1 MSPSIG
7 AAGRTHG
14 AFAGRHEDRMTQRN
28 DSPGSRRLDGLGRS
42 SCWSHP
48 SRSSCRLSAFA
59 ALFATLA
66 SGVLLSGCGL
76 LFQNHEKRAEAA
88 LQPSAGNSA
97 RGSVTFIERADG
109 VQVSYNLSG
118 MPPDSEHALQIHER
132 GDCIVANLSDIGPV
146 FAPAAERSKPGS
158 KVEGDLTTIHADA
171 YGSATGFVVAPDLS
185 LDGVRS
191 VLSRAIVLHRD
202 SSDPY
207 AVVSHGAGP
216 ALACG
221 VIRQ

>member
-1 MSPSIG
+1 MAPRFT
-7 AAGRTHG
+7 ARFMA
-14 AFAGRHEDRMTQRN
+14 
-28 DSPGSRRLDGLGRS
+28 RLMARFMA
-42 SCWSHP
+42 
-48 SRSSCRLSAFA
+48 RFTARFM
-59 ALFATLA
+59 ALFAVLA
-66 SGVLLSGCGL
+66 GSVLLSGCGL
-76 LFQNHEKRAEAA
+76 LFQNHEKRAEAV
-88 LQPSAGNSA
+88 LQPSSGSSA

-118 MPPDSEHALQIHER
+118 MPPDSDHALQIHER
-132 GDCIVANLSDIGPV
+132 GDCIVSNLSDIGPV

-207 AVVSHGAGP
+207 AVVSRGAGP

>member
-7 AAGRTHG
+7 AAGQTHG

-28 DSPGSRRLDGLGRS
+28 DSPGSRRLDSLGRS
-42 SCWSHP
+42 SRWSHP
-48 SRSSCRLSAFA
+48 SRSRCRLSAFA
-59 ALFATLA
+59 ALFAALT

-76 LFQNHEKRAEAA
+76 LFQNHEKRAEAV
-88 LQPSAGNSA
+88 LQPSSGSSA

-132 GDCIVANLSDIGPV
+132 GDCIVANLPDIGPV

-191 VLSRAIVLHRD
+191 VVSRAIVLHRD

-207 AVVSHGAGP
+207 AVVARGAGP